1 MSLRGI
7 LAGMA
12 SILEIQPPE
21 PPRPR
26 RPAKRRPAKRP
37 LSDAEAIA
45 REFAAIRRDLAGI
58 YESYADRLP
67 PR

>member
-26 RPAKRRPAKRP
+26 RAAKRP
-37 LSDAEAIA
+37 ISDAEAIA
-45 REFAAIRRDLAGI
+45 REFAAIRGDLAGI
-58 YESYADRLP
+58 YEGYADRLP

>member
-26 RPAKRRPAKRP
+26 RAKRKPPRRPI
-37 LSDAEAIA
+37 SDAEAIA

-58 YESYADRLP
+58 YEGYSDRLP

>member
-1 MSLRGI
+1 MSLRGN

-26 RPAKRRPAKRP
+26 RAAKRKPPKRRI
-37 LSDAEAIA
+37 SDAEAIA
-45 REFAAIRRDLAGI
+45 REFAAIRSDLAGI
-58 YESYADRLP
+58 YENYSDRLP
-67 PR
+67 TR

>member
-26 RPAKRRPAKRP
+26 RAARRKPPQHRM
-37 LSDAEAIA
+37 SDAEAIA
-45 REFAAIRRDLAGI
+45 REFLAIRSDLAGI

>member
-26 RPAKRRPAKRP
+26 RAAKRKPPKRP
-37 LSDAEAIA
+37 ISDAEAIA
-45 REFAAIRRDLAGI
+45 RDWLCVGQDLQAALAQHRRSA
-58 YESYADRLP
+58 A
-67 PR
+67 

>member
-26 RPAKRRPAKRP
+26 RTAKRKPPRRAI
-37 LSDAEAIA
+37 SDAEAIA
-45 REFAAIRRDLAGI
+45 REFAAVRRDLAAI
-58 YESYADRLP
+58 YESYSDRLP